1 MISGQGADILLSSV
15 SISKMELALT
25 NGDSVNG
32 PWLLLVEEEDL
43 DLSFRCVHFF
53 RHLDQHP

>member
-1 MISGQGADILLSSV
+1 VISSQGADILLSGV

-43 DLSFRCVHFF
+43 DLSF
-53 RHLDQHP
+53 